1 MALSRFGGAPPKAGR
16 GFGHPARRVSCGVSC
31 PSWRLR
37 DTGEIRCTSQDPG
50 VLRNVHQMRTPR
62 ETPARRNVLGLR
74 RDFVGRRGA
83 GKGVPPG
90 DGQTV
95 PRPVGPWRPH
105 CLRQSTLICISQP
118 RRTLALRRILTFAA
132 LRHFREHCARR
143 VHSKTLRFC
152 LSVALSLFFHLA
164 CARRHRC
171 PRCDMS

>member
-1 MALSRFGGAPPKAGR
+1 MPRLHKLEAGAEAGM
-16 GFGHPARRVSCGVSC
+16 PASA
-31 PSWRLR
+31 SWRLR

-95 PRPVGPWRPH
+95 PRPVGPWRP
-105 CLRQSTLICISQP
+105 RLIAKPLWLITRDVQI
-118 RRTLALRRILTFAA
+118 T
-132 LRHFREHCARR
+132 HFTR
-143 VHSKTLRFC
+143 
-152 LSVALSLFFHLA
+152 
-164 CARRHRC
+164 
-171 PRCDMS
+171 PM

>member
-1 MALSRFGGAPPKAGR
+1 MPRLHKLEAGAEAGM
-16 GFGHPARRVSCGVSC
+16 PASA
-31 PSWRLR
+31 SWRLR

-95 PRPVGPWRPH
+95 PRPVGPWRPKK
-105 CLRQSTLICISQP
+105 LLPS
-118 RRTLALRRILTFAA
+118 
-132 LRHFREHCARR
+132 
-143 VHSKTLRFC
+143 
-152 LSVALSLFFHLA
+152 
-164 CARRHRC
+164 
-171 PRCDMS
+171 

>member
-1 MALSRFGGAPPKAGR
+1 MPRLHKVEARAEAGM
-16 GFGHPARRVSCGVSC
+16 PASA
-31 PSWRLR
+31 SWRLR

-95 PRPVGPWRPH
+95 PRPVGPWRPQCIKRTQKQEMTH
-105 CLRQSTLICISQP
+105 IMCFCSWRFNLISRP
-118 RRTLALRRILTFAA
+118 SVFGSRLSVTSASSLL
-132 LRHFREHCARR
+132 HFR
-143 VHSKTLRFC
+143 VLVP
-152 LSVALSLFFHLA
+152 LSII
-164 CARRHRC
+164 
-171 PRCDMS
+171 